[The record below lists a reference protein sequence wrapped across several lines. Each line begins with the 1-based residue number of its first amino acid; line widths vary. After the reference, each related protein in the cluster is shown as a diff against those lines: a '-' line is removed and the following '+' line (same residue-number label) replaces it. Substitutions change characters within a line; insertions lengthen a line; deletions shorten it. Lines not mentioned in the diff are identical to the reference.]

1 MDKLKEQIEYTKQ
14 HHLRIYERNKKPYAV
29 IRGKSGNDI
38 IRENKER
45 EYQEKVRKLKEFKEN
60 FTREDKKEYKI
71 QHFKKIR
78 ERNSKIRRV

>member
-1 MDKLKEQIEYTKQ
+1 MEELKKQIEYTKK
-14 HHLRIYERNKKPYAV
+14 HHQVIYERNKKPYAV

-45 EYQEKVRKLKEFKEN
+45 EYQEKIRKLKEFKDN
-60 FTREDKKEYKI
+60 FTRKDKKKYKI
-71 QHFKKIR
+71 QHYKKIR